1 MATFVT
7 CVTSDL
13 HLLGSSVF
21 SRWRYCPGWW
31 LKDTEGLL
39 CPKHL
44 CMLNHTIFT
53 ISENYCPYF
62 AYKTNV
68 PPKKKSEAWTEVGT
82 DKNIDLWTHF
92 LREGTVHPLGEML
105 QFLGWCYDRA
115 VLSSQAY
122 RRLESPGPMFLPLA
136 LRQDSI
142 IYFVYPIDPGE
153 TLSARLPCHI
163 WIQLDIPGPPPGN
176 YPGRTSLKYEG
187 EDYRFGSRTLRK
199 YMAVVH

>member
-1 MATFVT
+1 MCHFWLTSVRQLCFLKMKVLSRMMAKGHWGLTLSQTPLYVK
-7 CVTSDL
+7 SYYL
-13 HLLGSSVF
+13 HNLWKLLSLF
-21 SRWRYCPGWW
+21 CIQD
-31 LKDTEGLL
+31 KCAT
-39 CPKHL
+39 K
-44 CMLNHTIFT
+44 
-53 ISENYCPYF
+53 
-62 AYKTNV
+62 
-68 PPKKKSEAWTEVGT
+68 KKKSEAWTEVGT